1 MTCQGRAHRSAGQS
15 REALQWRGGVLPKQ
29 VVAKRLRQKKMSD
42 KPNSTRPQLPHPRKE
57 VGHLLSVGSS
67 AVWRRPSVGVPN
79 TKINKQQNHNVGG
92 QILGRILKMH

>member
-1 MTCQGRAHRSAGQS
+1 MQEAKEDEAPHTLSDTSSPCHSFSPPLRPVTFNEPLLLAG
-15 REALQWRGGVLPKQ
+15 
-29 VVAKRLRQKKMSD
+29 
-42 KPNSTRPQLPHPRKE
+42 PQLPHPRKE